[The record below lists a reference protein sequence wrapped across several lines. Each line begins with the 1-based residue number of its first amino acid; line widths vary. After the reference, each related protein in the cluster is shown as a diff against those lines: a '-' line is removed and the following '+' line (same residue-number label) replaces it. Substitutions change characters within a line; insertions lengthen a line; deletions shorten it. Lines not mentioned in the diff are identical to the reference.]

1 MRTAAEL
8 RARLT
13 ATARPRYDGAADDN
27 PPGAEP
33 MASRNNP
40 ARRGGDRGAEKQFD
54 GKTVKPVLYVG
65 SLVGHGRYVA
75 AQDDKGAL
83 VRDPSGKPLSWRRI

>member
-1 MRTAAEL
+1 MFTGPRRAA
-8 RARLT
+8 
-13 ATARPRYDGAADDN
+13 GAQADN
-27 PPGAEP
+27 PPGAWP

-40 ARRGGDRGAEKQFD
+40 ARRNSDRGNEKQFD
-54 GKTVKPVLYVG
+54 GKTIKPVLYVG

-83 VRDPSGKPLSWRRI
+83 VRDASGKPLSWRRI

>member
-1 MRTAAEL
+1 MI
-8 RARLT
+8 LT
-13 ATARPRYDGAADDN
+13 GAGEPAPRNDN

-40 ARRGGDRGAEKQFD
+40 ARRGGGSGAGKQFD

-83 VRDPSGKPLSWRRI
+83 IRDPSGKPLSWRRI

>member
-1 MRTAAEL
+1 MI
-8 RARLT
+8 LT
-13 ATARPRYDGAADDN
+13 GAGGPAPRNDN

-40 ARRGGDRGAEKQFD
+40 ARRGGGSGAGKQFD

-83 VRDPSGKPLSWRRI
+83 IRDPSGKPLSWRRI

>member
-1 MRTAAEL
+1 MI
-8 RARLT
+8 LT
-13 ATARPRYDGAADDN
+13 GAGEPAPRNDN

-40 ARRGGDRGAEKQFD
+40 ARRGGGKQFD

-83 VRDPSGKPLSWRRI
+83 IRDPSGKPLSWRRI